1 MSLMQH
7 TLLTGLILLLLGA
20 ILAFKPGMAE
30 LRAKAF
36 PRSKTAALMVFGG
49 ASVWFLMIYVANLGP
64 ADFGEYRNLLF
75 AGFAAIAILSFFRV
89 PDFLTVQK
97 LTTLL
102 LLYAA
107 EGLGS
112 AYGMPQAPRLF
123 LVCVIYLSIVVGLY
137 LAAVPY
143 RLRDFFG
150 WLFEN
155 PLRARLCG
163 GFIGAYGLLL
173 LLVALTY

>member
-1 MSLMQH
+1 MSLIQS
-7 TLLTGLILLLLGA
+7 TLLSGLILLLLGGIFA
-20 ILAFKPGMAE
+20 WKPVMAE
-30 LRAKAF
+30 LYAKAF
-36 PRSKTAALMVFGG
+36 PRSKTAALLVFGG
-49 ASVWFLMIYVANLGP
+49 ASAWFLLIYVANLGP

-75 AGFAAIAILSFFRV
+75 AGFAVIAILSFFQV
-89 PDFLTVQK
+89 PDFLAVRG
-97 LTTLL
+97 LAALL

-107 EGLGS
+107 EALGS
-112 AYGMPQAPRLF
+112 AYGMPQATRLF
-123 LVCVIYLSIVVGLY
+123 LVGVIYLSILVALY

-150 WLFEN
+150 WLFDS

-163 GFIGAYGLLL
+163 GIMGAYGLLL